1 MKMSRK
7 KGMIIGGSVIA
18 AVAVIGA
25 GGWAVLKHN
34 QKAVKVAPVANMN
47 QGGWYSSSEIV
58 NYGTVTTN
66 FNQDIYYDETL
77 TITKVYVNPGD
88 EVKIGDP
95 LIAYDTTLATL
106 ELEMKQMQI
115 EGIALNIQNVQ
126 AELNQLWSTPP
137 VASADQSADH
147 RITVSAADTGNVE
160 SAGGNSVQMT
170 AEKDGGS
177 SRFVR
182 LTADIGGEGAEQSG
196 QPENP
201 DQPGRPEYSGNPDQ
215 PEDPKDP
222 ENPDQPEDPEDPESP
237 DQPGRPEDPEKP
249 TYPSIGTE
257 FPEELRGKTIYQ
269 TLSKDAEPYNEDADG
284 SEEHPAHFLCAPGV
298 RADASFM
305 KAVLENQVICVFEVV
320 DDAENPAW
328 ILYSWILD
336 GRTGEIIPPEKPEEP
351 ENPEEPEE
359 PVVPEEPL
367 IPDILVPSG
376 PTAEEL
382 KEEIQEKEQKLKT
395 LELDRREAELELKKL
410 QKKVDNGVIASTV
423 NGMVKTVLD
432 EETARMEGTPMISV
446 TGEQG
451 FYVTGSVAE
460 TALDKIKEG
469 MTATVMSWE
478 TGMTYEASV
487 TGVGGSPVSGYYYG
501 NNENMSYY
509 PFTVVIKGDAELTNG
524 QGVDLS
530 VDGLSNSA
538 SDELYLSRMFVRE
551 EGNLYYVYKK
561 GENGRLTK
569 QYVEVGKSI
578 YDTLEIL
585 SGLSGDD
592 EIAFPYGKDVKEG
605 AKTESADTLYEYY

>member
-7 KGMIIGGSVIA
+7 KGLIIGGSVIA
-18 AVAVIGA
+18 AAAVIGV

-47 QGGWYSSSEIV
+47 QGGWYSSSEVV

-66 FNQDIYYDETL
+66 FNQDIYYDESL
-77 TITKVYVNPGD
+77 TITNVYVNPGD
-88 EVKIGDP
+88 VVKIGDP

-126 AELNQLWSTPP
+126 AELNQLWATTP
-137 VASADQSADH
+137 VASAEQSVEH
-147 RITVSAADTGNVE
+147 KITASAADTRNVE
-160 SAGGNSVQMT
+160 SDRVSHVQMT
-170 AEKDGGS
+170 AGKENCVQMALLATEAG
-177 SRFVR
+177 
-182 LTADIGGEGAEQSG
+182 GGESEIPG
-196 QPENP
+196 QPEK
-201 DQPGRPEYSGNPDQ
+201 PEN
-215 PEDPKDP
+215 P
-222 ENPDQPEDPEDPESP
+222 ENPDQPEKPENPEEP
-237 DQPGRPEDPEKP
+237 DQPERPAV
-249 TYPSIGTE
+249 GTA
-257 FPEELRGKTIYQ
+257 FPEELRGKTIYK

-284 SEEHPAHFLCAPGV
+284 SEEHPGHFLCAPGV
-298 RADASFM
+298 KVDASFM
-305 KAVLENQVICVFEVV
+305 KAVLESQVVCVFEVV

-336 GRTGEIIPPEKPEEP
+336 GRTGEIIQPEQ
-351 ENPEEPEE
+351 PEEPEE
-359 PVVPEEPL
+359 PDQPEEPEIPEEPVIPEEPL
-367 IPDILVPSG
+367 IPDVTVPSG

-382 KEEIQEKEQKLKT
+382 KEAIQEKEQKLKT
-395 LELDRREAELELKKL
+395 LDIDRREAELELKKL
-410 QKKVDNGVIASTV
+410 QKKVDNGVVASTV

-451 FYVTGSVAE
+451 FYVTGSIAE
-460 TALDKIKEG
+460 TALDKIEEG

-530 VDGLSNSA
+530 VDGLSNSM

-551 EGNLYYVYKK
+551 EGNQYYVYKK

-569 QYVEVGKSI
+569 QYVEVGKSVF
-578 YDTLEIL
+578 DTLEIL